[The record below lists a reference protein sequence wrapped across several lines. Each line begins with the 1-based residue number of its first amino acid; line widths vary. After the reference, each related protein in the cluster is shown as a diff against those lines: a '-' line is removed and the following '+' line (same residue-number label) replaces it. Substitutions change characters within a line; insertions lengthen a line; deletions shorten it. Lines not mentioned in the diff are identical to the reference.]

1 MLEGRQMFGPPSVL
15 DNLILGTYR
24 SSGEGGKEQLEES
37 LNRIYELFQILYTR
51 STQKAGTL
59 SGGEQQMLA
68 IGRALMS
75 RPRLLLMDEP
85 SLGLAPLV
93 VKEIFE
99 TLTELN
105 NQGITIV
112 LVEQNAR
119 LALQIS
125 NHGYVLDTGKIVVE
139 GPSSNLLNDEK
150 VKNAYLGKKR

>member
-1 MLEGRQMFGPPSVL
+1 MV
-15 DNLILGTYR
+15 D
-24 SSGEGGKEQLEES
+24 SGEGGKEQLEES
-37 LNRIYELFQILYTR
+37 LNRIYELFQILHIR
-51 STQKAGTL
+51 SSQKAGTL

-75 RPRLLLMDEP
+75 KPQLLLLDEP

-93 VKEIFE
+93 VKEIFK

-105 NQGITIV
+105 SQGITIV

-125 NHGYVLDTGKIVVE
+125 NHGYVLDTGKIVAE
-139 GPSSNLLNDEK
+139 GPSTNLLNDEK
-150 VKNAYLGKKR
+150 VKSAYLGKKR